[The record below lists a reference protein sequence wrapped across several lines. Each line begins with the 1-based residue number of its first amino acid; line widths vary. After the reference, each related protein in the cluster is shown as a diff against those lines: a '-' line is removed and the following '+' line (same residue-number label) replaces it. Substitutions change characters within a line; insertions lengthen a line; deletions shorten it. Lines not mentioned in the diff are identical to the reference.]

1 MVDIKY
7 KMNWVPQAK
16 ELRDRLTAKENVG
29 IASKI
34 DEDTDDDFY
43 QNMYE
48 ALSKY
53 FSSDEDADKVLI
65 PEETDR
71 DAISTE
77 VIKSYDDIVRYYG
90 KTGMLSRE
98 AVDVELDKV
107 LGDPRMLEIPTKT
120 FDDTEE
126 VLSVEEVSDIA
137 SDAINSTSDADEV
150 QPTDIP
156 EGGLGSPEVIVT
168 SIKMNENVLEKEFV
182 TEYLASHE
190 GTEDHK
196 HDEAGSGDYG
206 DITKAY
212 GIKNNLGLNRDN
224 YSSDKSF
231 AAAVAMKHYV
241 MAEKKYNKNPKGA
254 TWSDLGK
261 YGRYAVLDLQFN
273 AGTIGETADFDNPE
287 RQLKNTLEFVIMK
300 PKKSDVKVSLMSL
313 AERRAKNWN
322 KAADDLGL
330 NKITKIQQLP
340 NKIDGSTGTTFN
352 FLDKD
357 GNEIYSF
364 ENSSP
369 SIDKLLKGGGSTPLT
384 KIKEV
389 SL

>member
-77 VIKSYDDIVRYYG
+77 VIKSYDDIMKYYG

-126 VLSVEEVSDIA
+126 ILSTEEVLSVEEVSDIA

-150 QPTDIP
+150 QPKDIP
-156 EGGLGSPEVIVT
+156 EGGLGSPPRKNLADLEPLGEGYEGYLERYTTVDNVDFEF
-168 SIKMNENVLEKEFV
+168 IKELEGYKTDMYVPKIKGEVLEKSGATIASGFDLGQRNESDLEGLPKALIDKLKPYLGKKKKVADDFV
-182 TEYLASHE
+182 KANPLTITEKEADIINAFAKKQELDRLIKSWNNSSDVKWEDLSEAKATTVASVSFQFGNLPIKTPKFWEYTTSGNWTDARDELRDFYGKDEKGLERQRIYGPRRNKEADYLE
-190 GTEDHK
+190 QDNLLG
-196 HDEAGSGDYG
+196 
-206 DITKAY
+206 TKAY
-212 GIKNNLGLNRDN
+212 
-224 YSSDKSF
+224 
-231 AAAVAMKHYV
+231 
-241 MAEKKYNKNPKGA
+241 
-254 TWSDLGK
+254 
-261 YGRYAVLDLQFN
+261 
-273 AGTIGETADFDNPE
+273 
-287 RQLKNTLEFVIMK
+287 
-300 PKKSDVKVSLMSL
+300 
-313 AERRAKNWN
+313 
-322 KAADDLGL
+322 
-330 NKITKIQQLP
+330 
-340 NKIDGSTGTTFN
+340 
-352 FLDKD
+352 
-357 GNEIYSF
+357 
-364 ENSSP
+364 
-369 SIDKLLKGGGSTPLT
+369 
-384 KIKEV
+384 
-389 SL
+389 

>member
-150 QPTDIP
+150 QPKDIP
-156 EGGLGSPEVIVT
+156 EGGLGSPPRKNLADLEPLGEGYEGYLERYTTVDNVDFEF
-168 SIKMNENVLEKEFV
+168 IKELEGYKTDMYVPKIKGEVLEKSGATIASGFDLGQRNESDLEGLPKALIDKLKPYLGKKKKVADDFV
-182 TEYLASHE
+182 KANPLTITEKEADIINAFAKKQELDRLIKSWNNSSDVKWEDLSEAKATTVASVSFQFGNLPIKTPKFWEYTTSGNWTDARDELRDFYGKDEKGLERQRIYGPRRNKEADYLE
-190 GTEDHK
+190 QDNLLG
-196 HDEAGSGDYG
+196 
-206 DITKAY
+206 TKAY
-212 GIKNNLGLNRDN
+212 
-224 YSSDKSF
+224 
-231 AAAVAMKHYV
+231 
-241 MAEKKYNKNPKGA
+241 
-254 TWSDLGK
+254 
-261 YGRYAVLDLQFN
+261 
-273 AGTIGETADFDNPE
+273 
-287 RQLKNTLEFVIMK
+287 
-300 PKKSDVKVSLMSL
+300 
-313 AERRAKNWN
+313 
-322 KAADDLGL
+322 
-330 NKITKIQQLP
+330 
-340 NKIDGSTGTTFN
+340 
-352 FLDKD
+352 
-357 GNEIYSF
+357 
-364 ENSSP
+364 
-369 SIDKLLKGGGSTPLT
+369 
-384 KIKEV
+384 
-389 SL
+389 